1 MFPERL
7 ETERLEL
14 ERLHR
19 ETVPVLDLYE
29 VCSAPEMD
37 EVTRYVPWD
46 RYETPADAKEFLDLV
61 EQQWE
66 AGETATYA
74 VSPKESEAGGGELA
88 GLASLGCD
96 WDRRLGSLGTWF
108 RKRYWGRGY
117 SGERA
122 AALLELAFDTLDLEC
137 VQVTHEVGNEQ
148 SERAIEKYV
157 ERFGGRREGVL
168 RNYAAYQDG
177 TVHDEVR
184 YTVAREEYEASA
196 GD

>member
-19 ETVPVLDLYE
+19 ERVPVLDLYE

-37 EVTRYVPWD
+37 EVTRYVPWE

-61 EQQWE
+61 EEQW
-66 AGETATYA
+66 AKGETATYA
-74 VSPKESEAGGGELA
+74 VVPKESEEGGGELA
-88 GLASLGCD
+88 GLASLNCE
-96 WDRRLGSLGTWF
+96 WERRLGSLGTWF

-122 AALLELAFDTLDLEC
+122 ATLLELAFETLDLEC
-137 VQVTHEVGNEQ
+137 VQVTHEADNEK
-148 SERAIEKYV
+148 SRRAIERYV
-157 ERFGGRREGVL
+157 ERFGGRREGTL
-168 RNYAAYQDG
+168 RNYVAYRDG

-184 YTVAREEYEASA
+184 YTITREEYAAAS
-196 GD
+196 DR